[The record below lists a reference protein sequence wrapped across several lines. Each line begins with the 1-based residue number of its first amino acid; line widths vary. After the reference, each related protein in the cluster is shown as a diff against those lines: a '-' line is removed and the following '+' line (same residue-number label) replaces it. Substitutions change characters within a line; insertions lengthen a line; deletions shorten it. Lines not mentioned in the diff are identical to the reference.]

1 MNTSI
6 THHWSAGSFILLR
19 LAKANPSE
27 TGVRNA

>member
-6 THHWSAGSFILLR
+6 THHRSAESFVLLR
-19 LAKANPSE
+19 LAKANPAE